1 VVSPSSEN
9 YRAAGLVVLTMALF
23 AVSDA
28 ILKLLLGRLPIGE
41 LMFLRGVLVCLL
53 ILTWLGF
60 REGLP
65 RRVQLLERVNLSRAL
80 IELGVAAAFFAA
92 LRNLPLANATTL
104 IFASPI
110 LMTLLA
116 TLVLKEQVGLRRWS
130 AVIVGFLGVLIV
142 AAPTGEG
149 WNVAALFGLLA
160 AVLVAVRDLIT
171 RFIPPEIGA
180 GAAALTTA
188 ATVTLGGMLTL
199 PFAWIP
205 PGPRELL
212 LIAASSLLIAVAY
225 ATIVMAF
232 RKGELSFVAPFRY
245 ISIPL
250 SAFLGWLVFDDV
262 PSWNMLLGASV
273 VVASGV
279 FIFHRERVLARR
291 AAAR

>member
-1 VVSPSSEN
+1 VSPRSES

-28 ILKLLLGRLPIGE
+28 VLKLLLGRLPIGE

-53 ILTWLGF
+53 ILSWLLV
-60 REGLP
+60 REALP
-65 RRVQLLERVNLSRAL
+65 RRVQLLERVNLARAL

-110 LMTLLA
+110 IMTLLA
-116 TLVLKEQVGLRRWS
+116 TVLLKERVGLRRWS

-142 AAPTGEG
+142 AAPTAEG
-149 WNVAALFGLLA
+149 WSMAAVSGLLA

-188 ATVTLGGMLTL
+188 ATVTLGGALTL
-199 PFAWIP
+199 PFAWVP
-205 PGPRELL
+205 PEPRELL

-232 RKGELSFVAPFRY
+232 RRGELSFVAPFRY
-245 ISIPL
+245 VSIPL
-250 SAFLGWLVFDDV
+250 SVVLGWLVFGDV
-262 PSWNMLLGASV
+262 PSWNMLLGAAI
-273 VVASGV
+273 VAGSGV
-279 FIFHRERVLARR
+279 FIFHRERALARR
-291 AAAR
+291 ATAG